1 MCAPVVAT
9 AASGENAGATVVA
22 VLQVEAP
29 SAEHEWE
36 APDEYALTVFA
47 QVPRRARP
55 NPFPHPIPQRA
66 RR

>member
-9 AASGENAGATVVA
+9 AATGENAGATVEA

-36 APDEYALTVFA
+36 APDEYVLTVFA
-47 QVPRRARP
+47 QVPRRP
-55 NPFPHPIPQRA
+55 VLNPSRIRSRGEPA
-66 RR
+66 A